1 MSYADTT
8 TGYPLTPGSKEL
20 GGPSE
25 AAAVAI
31 AGTARELSD
40 QVYAVLVKYG
50 PHTADEVAELL
61 HRDRL
66 SIRPRLSEL
75 FKQGFVRKT
84 GQRRRNASGQSANV
98 WEAIRVQQRL
108 F

>member
-1 MSYADTT
+1 MDTLSY
-8 TGYPLTPGSKEL
+8 PEHPGCKEI
-20 GGPSE
+20 GGTSE

-31 AGTARELSD
+31 AGTARELCD

-50 PHTADEVAELL
+50 PHTADEVAELM
-61 HRDRL
+61 RKDRL
-66 SIRPRLSEL
+66 SIRPRMSEL
-75 FKQGFVRKT
+75 FAQGFVRKT

-98 WEAIRVQQRL
+98 WEAVKVQQVL